1 MDFYA
6 LLVQLINGW
15 ASASSLF
22 LSAAGLT
29 LIFGVTRIINF
40 AHGSFFM
47 LGMYG
52 SYSLIK
58 FLQPYLLSEFGLPYG
73 LSYWIAVLA
82 TGPIVGVLGLFTELI
97 VLRRIYK
104 APELVQL
111 LATFALVLIINDA
124 TLFVFGAE
132 DLLGPRAGGLSS
144 SLDLF
149 DRPVPTYDLFLIVL
163 GPLVLG
169 AMWWTIK
176 RTRIGLYIRAASTD
190 RETLQALGVNSKSL
204 FTAVFSFGC
213 AMAGWS
219 GALELARTPANLG
232 ADLSV
237 VTDCFVVVVIA
248 GMGSIPGAY
257 VCALLIGLVKA
268 LCITLGAQTF
278 LGLTV
283 EFSKLTLV
291 TEFILMAIIL
301 IFRPSG
307 LFSTNAY
314 EPETSGNKSAH
325 TSPALTN
332 TLTRTLTRSLT
343 LHPNPQSYTSTPK
356 QSSDGALTLIGVLA
370 FVSLCTLPVYTQVN
384 SYVLVLGIE
393 IMIATLFAAS
403 LHFLISTGGL
413 ISFGHAAYFGIGAYA
428 SALLVKTFHLSLE
441 QCLCVAPFIGALMGV
456 ALGWLCTRLS
466 GIYLGML
473 TLALAQLF
481 WAICFQ
487 WDGFTGGSNGITG
500 IWPSGFWSERENFYE
515 LTLVLVTLCLLTL
528 RYIVNSPFGLTLRA
542 SRDSA
547 KRAVSL
553 GVNVK
558 GAQQIAFA
566 LSAAFASLAGTLF
579 AFSKGNISPDVLS
592 LSRSVD
598 ALVMVLLGGV
608 NSSLGPLIGAV
619 SYTALQDFMTRE
631 TEYWRACLGAL
642 ILGLLFLLP
651 SGLASLQNVLRRL
664 IRS

>member
-52 SYSLIK
+52 SYSLIT
-58 FLQPYLLSEFGLPYG
+58 FLQPYLLSEFGLPSG

-82 TGPIVGVLGLFTELI
+82 TGPIVGLLGLLTELI

-104 APELVQL
+104 APELLQL
-111 LATFALVLIINDA
+111 LATFAIVLIINDA
-124 TLFVFGAE
+124 TLFAFGAE
-132 DLLGPRAGGLSS
+132 DLLGPRAGGLGS
-144 SLDLF
+144 SLNLF

-169 AMWWTIK
+169 AMWWIIK
-176 RTRIGLYIRAASTD
+176 RTRMGLYIRAASTD

-204 FTAVFSFGC
+204 FSAVFSFGC
-213 AMAGWS
+213 ALAGWA

-268 LCITLGAQTF
+268 LCITLGPQTVF
-278 LGLTV
+278 GLNV

-307 LFSTNAY
+307 LFSSNTN
-314 EPETSGNKSAH
+314 ESEVNSNKSPHAP
-325 TSPALTN
+325 SAN
-332 TLTRTLTRSLT
+332 TLPTRSLPPLTGASPPQPSVSSNLNQSFSRTT
-343 LHPNPQSYTSTPK
+343 L
-356 QSSDGALTLIGVLA
+356 LLLVLV
-370 FVSLCTLPVYTQVN
+370 FVSLCTLPLYTQEN

-393 IMIATLFAAS
+393 IMIATLFATS
-403 LHFLISTGGL
+403 LHFLIGTGGI
-413 ISFGHAAYFGIGAYA
+413 ISFGHAAYFGVGAYV
-428 SALLVKTFHLSLE
+428 SALMVKTFHLSLE
-441 QCLCVAPFIGALMGV
+441 QCLCLAPFIGALLGV

-500 IWPSGFWSERENFYE
+500 IWPSPFWSEKENFYE
-515 LTLVLVTLCLLTL
+515 LTLVLLTVSLLTL
-528 RYIVNSPFGLTLRA
+528 RFIVHSPYGLTLRA
-542 SRDSA
+542 CRDSA

-553 GVNVK
+553 GINVK
-558 GAQQIAFA
+558 GAQQIAFV
-566 LSAAFASLAGTLF
+566 LSAAFASLAGSLF
-579 AFSKGNISPDVLS
+579 AFSKGNISPDVLG

-608 NSSLGPLIGAV
+608 NSSLGPLIGAAT
-619 SYTALQDFMTRE
+619 YTALQDFMTRE
-631 TEYWRACLGAL
+631 TDYWRACLGAL
-642 ILGLLFLLP
+642 ILALLFLLP
-651 SGLASLQNVLRRL
+651 SGLASLQTVMRRL
-664 IRS
+664 ISS